1 MSSKELILIILAI
14 LIAGCIVACAVFIT
28 FNDNDNGLTNN
39 TTAANNTTNI
49 TANNTISTTPQSSQ
63 NQQSEEYTY
72 DPQSG
77 SYVRNSGED
86 YATDSYDSEGNRI
99 YAHRWVGD
107 DGVIYENYY
116 SDSGPISTDEY
127 YN

>member
-14 LIAGCIVACAVFIT
+14 LIAGCIIACAVFIT
-28 FNDNDNGLTNN
+28 FNDNDNDNGLTNN
-39 TTAANNTTNI
+39 TTA
-49 TANNTISTTPQSSQ
+49 ANNTISTTPQSSQ